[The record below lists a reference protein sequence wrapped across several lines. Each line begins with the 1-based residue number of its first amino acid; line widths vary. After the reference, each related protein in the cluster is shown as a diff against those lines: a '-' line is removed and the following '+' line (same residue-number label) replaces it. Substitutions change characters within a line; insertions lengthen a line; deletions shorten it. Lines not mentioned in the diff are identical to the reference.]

1 MTLDEK
7 KARFDSLSR
16 EWSQLKDKIET
27 EQDTRFQVIDQMLTE
42 VLGWQRTDIKTEPA
56 TQSGYVDYLLG
67 ENAGN
72 KLVVEAKKASTILV
86 DTRSP
91 NVGKYLAGGSALK
104 SAQEGFKQAQRYCLE
119 TATAFSALT
128 SGFEWIG
135 FWAVRTGSVSAMK
148 GKTIVFPN
156 LDAIRNN
163 FALFYDLFSE
173 EGISQN
179 LFQIHVHE
187 AEGLQIKHAENLTPV
202 LTRSS
207 LRLIPKSRLAS
218 DLETVFTK
226 FFGTMSGDNDPEML
240 AKCFVESKE
249 SREADNS
256 LRKIAETLL
265 NQIDAMDSG
274 RGEELQEYIRAAVE
288 SKSGEFVL
296 IVGNKGAGKSTFI
309 DRFFRLVLE
318 KHLRERCLLVR
329 IDLADSDGDKD
340 AIGHW
345 LWARL
350 VEKVEGALY
359 GRKPPT
365 YDELQ
370 GVFFS
375 EYERWRVGEHRHL
388 YDRDKGAF
396 KEQFGSYIASL
407 VRDHPDK
414 YVHRLLRNAVQS
426 RKLMPCLLFDNT
438 DHFPQPFQEFVFQ
451 FAQSI
456 YRANYSFV
464 ICPITDR
471 TIWQLSKE
479 GPLQSY
485 ETKTFYLPV
494 PSTKEVLAKRVGF
507 LKEKLSVGERER
519 GEYFLGK
526 GIRLTVADLNA
537 FAACIDDIF
546 IQTDYVSRVV
556 GWLSNHDIRRS
567 LNIAKRIITSPMISS
582 EDLVRTYVAERR
594 LAIPEAKIRQALIF
608 GEYNQ
613 FNQDA
618 SDYIVDV
625 FAVRPDEVVTPLA
638 RLSILRLLLD
648 KEAQTAE
655 LGEAYLTVE
664 DIEHYF
670 EPCGLATTAIRSHL
684 SVLLKFRLIEP
695 YDPTENEIY
704 SQQRV
709 RVTHCGHIHYE
720 MALRNDVYLGSMALT
735 TPIRNLEVVDRLREL
750 RSMRMGKAEWVNL
763 QAAFV
768 EYLLAEDNIFF
779 SIPLPDSYS
788 GQRLLRSELRRIWIE
803 RTPETQPQVSDLAN

>member
-1 MTLDEK
+1 MYPNAPCYSTGTRTLFQNASERGTEMTLDEK

-526 GIRLTVADLNA
+526 GIRL
-537 FAACIDDIF
+537 
-546 IQTDYVSRVV
+546 
-556 GWLSNHDIRRS
+556 
-567 LNIAKRIITSPMISS
+567 
-582 EDLVRTYVAERR
+582 YVAERR

-768 EYLLAEDNIFF
+768 ESLLAEDNIFF